1 MGAVYRAVDQA
12 LGRPVAI
19 KVMLR
24 SVAAD
29 RVFFEQFKREARA
42 AAALSHPNIVQVFS
56 LDEEKGQSYI
66 VMELLSGGR
75 LDHII
80 SKKKRLD
87 EAEMLRVGLDVAE
100 GLSAAHG
107 VGLIHDDIKPE
118 NILFDSKGVAKVV
131 DFGLARFRGKGP
143 QAGQNEIWGTPYYIA
158 PEKVLRKNPDF
169 RSDIYSLGGTL
180 FHALTGRPHFE
191 GETAVDVV
199 KARIQGPA
207 PDVRTFRPEVRPA
220 VAALLASMLERE
232 PEKRPASYAVLIDEM
247 RKLAGIEPPKTS
259 PIPGAEPAQKST
271 KILIK
276 GKKKLSTVSSEPAA
290 AEAEA
295 ETKPKK
301 KIITRKVLLIG
312 GIILGVSLLS
322 VGVIVLMMRRADRQT
337 EAGKQAQLAKDRGT
351 ADSLLAEIQSA
362 STGVLANA
370 EMFFFHDVEATGS
383 LAKARAIL
391 DGMGENAKLVTIP
404 VLPTEGDVA
413 KRVEGPVLQNFSN
426 LTNLESYCAE
436 AERIRAEIGKAKP
449 GESSVRAGLVR
460 LREIRE
466 GIPSLAMSLAEADKV
481 AAKIAVES
489 ADFIRQ
495 AESAREAGVKEAERT
510 AAETAARKKR
520 EAEEAEKKRLQAEK
534 QAKIAAELEKIKTA
548 WGENAERIS
557 KNQFG
562 DAAEALKR
570 SLARLDTEEG
580 TAEAKTVIDRCLLLQ
595 EMKEYLI
602 EAIQAKPLRWGWFT
616 TSGQI
621 DISGANEAGVQVRGK
636 TEPWS
641 AVDVRQMLKFID
653 IYVKSEDARE
663 KKGKRGWGRL
673 HMAAAL
679 YCYLQGEK
687 AYAVA
692 RTYADVAIAQDPKLE
707 GEVKRLMPDLPRSGS

>member
-1 MGAVYRAVDQA
+1 
-12 LGRPVAI
+12 
-19 KVMLR
+19 
-24 SVAAD
+24 
-29 RVFFEQFKREARA
+29 
-42 AAALSHPNIVQVFS
+42 
-56 LDEEKGQSYI
+56 
-66 VMELLSGGR
+66 
-75 LDHII
+75 
-80 SKKKRLD
+80 
-87 EAEMLRVGLDVAE
+87 
-100 GLSAAHG
+100 
-107 VGLIHDDIKPE
+107 
-118 NILFDSKGVAKVV
+118 
-131 DFGLARFRGKGP
+131 
-143 QAGQNEIWGTPYYIA
+143 
-158 PEKVLRKNPDF
+158 
-169 RSDIYSLGGTL
+169 
-180 FHALTGRPHFE
+180 
-191 GETAVDVV
+191 
-199 KARIQGPA
+199 
-207 PDVRTFRPEVRPA
+207 
-220 VAALLASMLERE
+220 
-232 PEKRPASYAVLIDEM
+232 
-247 RKLAGIEPPKTS
+247 
-259 PIPGAEPAQKST
+259 
-271 KILIK
+271 
-276 GKKKLSTVSSEPAA
+276 
-290 AEAEA
+290 
-295 ETKPKK
+295 
-301 KIITRKVLLIG
+301 
-312 GIILGVSLLS
+312 
-322 VGVIVLMMRRADRQT
+322 
-337 EAGKQAQLAKDRGT
+337 
-351 ADSLLAEIQSA
+351 
-362 STGVLANA
+362 
-370 EMFFFHDVEATGS
+370 
-383 LAKARAIL
+383 
-391 DGMGENAKLVTIP
+391 
-404 VLPTEGDVA
+404 
-413 KRVEGPVLQNFSN
+413 
-426 LTNLESYCAE
+426 
-436 AERIRAEIGKAKP
+436 
-449 GESSVRAGLVR
+449 
-460 LREIRE
+460 
-466 GIPSLAMSLAEADKV
+466 
-481 AAKIAVES
+481 
-489 ADFIRQ
+489 
-495 AESAREAGVKEAERT
+495 VKEAERT